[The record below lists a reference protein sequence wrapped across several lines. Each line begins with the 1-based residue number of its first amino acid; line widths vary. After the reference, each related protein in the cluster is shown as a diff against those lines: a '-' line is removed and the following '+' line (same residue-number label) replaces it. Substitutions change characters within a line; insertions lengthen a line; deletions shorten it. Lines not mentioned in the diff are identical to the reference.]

1 MKKIDIT
8 LFSYLAIL
16 FSWLSVMTLYDFKH
30 TQLQDAKY
38 ELSLAKKEI
47 KKLTQQLN
55 TPRKDCASLEL
66 DLIAQKKLI
75 ATLQGNIVHLEKLEY
90 ICESEEL
97 DFQSLLFKV
106 QELEDD
112 CKCR

>member
-1 MKKIDIT
+1 MKKIDTT
-8 LFSYLAIL
+8 LFAYLAIL
-16 FSWLSVMTLYDFKH
+16 LSWLGAMLLYEFKH
-30 TQLQDAKY
+30 NEVQNVNY

-55 TPRKDCASLEL
+55 APRKDCGHLEL
-66 DLIAQKKLI
+66 DLIAQTKLI
-75 ATLQGNIVHLEKLEY
+75 NTLQENIVHLEKLEY

-106 QELEDD
+106 QELEDN